1 MMGTALYITG
11 KAKPKQWGQGG
22 HDLVI
27 NKVELMSDVKDSII
41 DRITLTVPLDKLTV
55 TMVEDLAE
63 IAQECPGRAELYF
76 NVYSN
81 DNMKACLFS
90 RKIKISVEKK
100 LINYVY
106 DHPEIEISIN

>member
-1 MMGTALYITG
+1 
-11 KAKPKQWGQGG
+11 
-22 HDLVI
+22 
-27 NKVELMSDVKDSII
+27 MSDVKDTII

-76 NVYSN
+76 NVHSN

-106 DHPEIEISIN
+106 DHPDIEISIN